1 MRLAN
6 LTKEVS
12 DREASLVEPAYDQ
25 FALHIKLQVVRKD
38 LGKDAACLLAQVRWR
53 IVVIGLPFK
62 LLKGRHEFPVLVL
75 RKDHEQKVVKFKDA
89 KVPALHFN

>member
-1 MRLAN
+1 LRLAN

-25 FALHIKLQVVRKD
+25 FELHIKLQVVRKD
-38 LGKDAACLLAQVRWR
+38 LGKDAACLLAQGRWR

-62 LLKGRHEFPVLVL
+62 LLRHEFPVLVL
-75 RKDHEQKVVKFKDA
+75 RKDHEQKVVKFKGA
-89 KVPALHFN
+89 KIPALHFN